1 MVKNKVKRG
10 RKQRNIMTV
19 SFNCQKTVK
28 QTYKVS
34 CCGWS
39 GVVSL
44 NFPKSTHETLD
55 SFAVRTKLENFG
67 KNKQHGIVRTKIVE
81 AKH

>member
-1 MVKNKVKRG
+1 MN
-10 RKQRNIMTV
+10 V